1 MLCSYYIHGQIII
14 IIKKQEEIWGGDRY
28 VYGLHASDGFT
39 GIYLTPNLM
48 SCVHWTH
55 TFLKIPIIPQ

>member
-48 SCVHWTH
+48 SCVH
-55 TFLKIPIIPQ
+55 